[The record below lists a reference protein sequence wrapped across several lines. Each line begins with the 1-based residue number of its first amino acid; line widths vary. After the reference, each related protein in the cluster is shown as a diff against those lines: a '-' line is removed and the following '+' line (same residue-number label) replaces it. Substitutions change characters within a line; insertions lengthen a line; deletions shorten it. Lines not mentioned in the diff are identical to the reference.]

1 MYYQHYLVSCKS
13 NILHL
18 PKHTQLI
25 TCFLRHSPSSCPDPV
40 CDNDPVLCPDS
51 MICEPIP
58 PFALEAIEIFCL
70 VIFTMDYI
78 PRLLL
83 SPLMPPRLSRI
94 LPSKW
99 DITTNIT
106 GQLPDPEYPWYRRLL
121 RYGGKYMNIIDLLA
135 IVPAFVALTVSQGP
149 SVSIVRILRLAR
161 IFRVFK
167 VGGMNTGV
175 PLFTRTV
182 KRALPAVSI
191 MFFFSAVAVLVFGSV
206 MYYLEMGHYEVSNT
220 FPGGSFVRWNSLRS
234 EKEESPFK
242 SILHSCYWAVV
253 TTTTVGYGAWACVC
267 VCLSLW

>member
-1 MYYQHYLVSCKS
+1 MFIYHCLKVY
-13 NILHL
+13 
-18 PKHTQLI
+18 
-25 TCFLRHSPSSCPDPV
+25 RHSPSSCSDPV
-40 CDNDPVLCPDS
+40 CHNEPVLCPDFD
-51 MICEPIP
+51 ICEPEP
-58 PFALEAIEIFCL
+58 PAVLRTLEVYCL
-70 VIFTMDYI
+70 IIFTVDFVL
-78 PRLLL
+78 RLLL
-83 SPLMPPRLSRI
+83 SPLMPSRLCRI
-94 LPSKW
+94 LPNDW
-99 DITTNIT
+99 DSSTNIT
-106 GQLPDPEYPWYRRLL
+106 GQLPDPEYAWHEKLL
-121 RYGGKYMNIIDLLA
+121 RYGSKYMNIVDLLA

-167 VGGMNTGV
+167 IGGMNTGV

-206 MYYLEMGHYEVSNT
+206 MYYLEMGHYEVSNN

-253 TTTTVGYGAWACVC
+253 TTTTVGYGEHCVC
-267 VCLSLW
+267 PLWKRMD